1 MKFTSP
7 KQTLSGA
14 LPLALSE
21 VDAGGLRAV
30 ANDAIF
36 FLPLELKLDHSMKI
50 AIIGGG
56 NMGGA
61 IAKGIAAGSLVPASD
76 LTVTAHTQQ
85 TLDKIKGYDPAI
97 RTTLDNREAVQG
109 ADLVVL
115 AVKPWLLEEV
125 VKEIRGGLDY
135 RKQAVASVIG
145 RSSFEELG
153 KLLDNGSGVM
163 PVMYRIIPNT
173 AISLG
178 ESVTFIAEQGAP
190 KERLDELVSIFSEL
204 GQTVVVKEPMMG
216 PGTSLASC
224 GIAFALKYLDA
235 SIQGGVE
242 LGFAPEEARAVVMQ
256 TMRGALEMMN
266 LNGTMPQTE
275 IDKVTTPGGMTLSGL
290 AAMEESGFTE
300 AVKAGLFNSK

>member
-1 MKFTSP
+1 
-7 KQTLSGA
+7 
-14 LPLALSE
+14 
-21 VDAGGLRAV
+21 
-30 ANDAIF
+30 
-36 FLPLELKLDHSMKI
+36 MKI

-173 AISLG
+173 AI
-178 ESVTFIAEQGAP
+178 
-190 KERLDELVSIFSEL
+190 
-204 GQTVVVKEPMMG
+204 
-216 PGTSLASC
+216 
-224 GIAFALKYLDA
+224 A

-275 IDKVTTPGGMTLSGL
+275 IDKVTTPGGMTLRGL

>member
-85 TLDKIKGYDPAI
+85 TLDKIQGYDPAI

-275 IDKVTTPGGMTLSGL
+275 IDKVTTPGGMTLRGL

>member
-1 MKFTSP
+1 MKFTRP
-7 KQTLSGA
+7 KQTLRRA
-14 LPLALSE
+14 LELTLRGVAAE
-21 VDAGGLRAV
+21 GLRPV
-30 ANDAIF
+30 VNGAIF

-135 RKQAVASVIG
+135 SKQAVASVIG

-275 IDKVTTPGGMTLSGL
+275 IDKVTTPGGMTLRGL

>member
-1 MKFTSP
+1 
-7 KQTLSGA
+7 
-14 LPLALSE
+14 
-21 VDAGGLRAV
+21 
-30 ANDAIF
+30 
-36 FLPLELKLDHSMKI
+36 
-50 AIIGGG
+50 
-56 NMGGA
+56 MGGA

-163 PVMYRIIPNT
+163 PVMYSQYGHFARRKCNLHRGTGCP
-173 AISLG
+173 
-178 ESVTFIAEQGAP
+178 
-190 KERLDELVSIFSEL
+190 ER
-204 GQTVVVKEPMMG
+204 
-216 PGTSLASC
+216 
-224 GIAFALKYLDA
+224 
-235 SIQGGVE
+235 
-242 LGFAPEEARAVVMQ
+242 
-256 TMRGALEMMN
+256 
-266 LNGTMPQTE
+266 
-275 IDKVTTPGGMTLSGL
+275 TTR
-290 AAMEESGFTE
+290 
-300 AVKAGLFNSK
+300 

>member
-1 MKFTSP
+1 
-7 KQTLSGA
+7 
-14 LPLALSE
+14 
-21 VDAGGLRAV
+21 
-30 ANDAIF
+30 
-36 FLPLELKLDHSMKI
+36 MKI

-85 TLDKIKGYDPAI
+85 TLVKIKGYDPAI

-275 IDKVTTPGGMTLSGL
+275 IDKVTTPGGMTLRGL

>member
-1 MKFTSP
+1 VKFTSP

-14 LPLALSE
+14 LPSALSE

-190 KERLDELVSIFSEL
+190 KKRLDELVSIFSEL

-275 IDKVTTPGGMTLSGL
+275 IDKVTTPGGMTLRGL

>member
-1 MKFTSP
+1 MKFTRP
-7 KQTLSGA
+7 KQFLPEA
-14 LPLALSE
+14 LPLALSKVE
-21 VDAGGLRAV
+21 VIGLRAV
-30 ANDAIF
+30 ANGVIF

-50 AIIGGG
+50 TIIGGG

-61 IAKGIAAGSLVPASD
+61 IAKGIAAGGLVPASN

-125 VKEIRGGLDY
+125 IKEIRDGLDY
-135 RKQAVASVIG
+135 SKQAVASVIG

-153 KLLDNGSGVM
+153 TLLDNGSGVV

-190 KERLDELVSIFSEL
+190 KEQLDELVSIFSEL

-242 LGFAPEEARAVVMQ
+242 LGFTPEEARSVVMQ

-266 LNGTMPQTE
+266 RNGTMPQTE
-275 IDKVTTPGGMTLSGL
+275 IDKVTTPGGMTLRGL
-290 AAMEESGFTE
+290 AAMEENGFTE

>member
-1 MKFTSP
+1 
-7 KQTLSGA
+7 
-14 LPLALSE
+14 
-21 VDAGGLRAV
+21 
-30 ANDAIF
+30 
-36 FLPLELKLDHSMKI
+36 MKI

-235 SIQGGVE
+235 SSQGGVE

-275 IDKVTTPGGMTLSGL
+275 IDKVTTPGGMTLRGL

>member
-145 RSSFEELG
+145 RSSFGELG

>member
-36 FLPLELKLDHSMKI
+36 FLPLGLKLDHSMKI

-275 IDKVTTPGGMTLSGL
+275 IDKVTTPGGMTLRGL

>member
-1 MKFTSP
+1 
-7 KQTLSGA
+7 
-14 LPLALSE
+14 
-21 VDAGGLRAV
+21 
-30 ANDAIF
+30 
-36 FLPLELKLDHSMKI
+36 
-50 AIIGGG
+50 
-56 NMGGA
+56 MGGA

-242 LGFAPEEARAVVMQ
+242 LGFAPEEARGCRDADDA
-256 TMRGALEMMN
+256 RGVGDDESERHDAADRDRQGDHSWRNDAQGIGRDGREWFYRSRQG
-266 LNGTMPQTE
+266 GTFQ
-275 IDKVTTPGGMTLSGL
+275 
-290 AAMEESGFTE
+290 
-300 AVKAGLFNSK
+300 

>member
-275 IDKVTTPGGMTLSGL
+275 IDKVTTPGGMTLRGL

-300 AVKAGLFNSK
+300 ADKAGLFNSK

>member
-1 MKFTSP
+1 
-7 KQTLSGA
+7 
-14 LPLALSE
+14 
-21 VDAGGLRAV
+21 
-30 ANDAIF
+30 
-36 FLPLELKLDHSMKI
+36 MKI

-275 IDKVTTPGGMTLSGL
+275 IDKVTTPGGMTLRGWKRVVLPKPSRRDFSTANKSWHTDSNGSSSKSGATSSRVRTVRSML
-290 AAMEESGFTE
+290 RGCRHWPTR
-300 AVKAGLFNSK
+300 

>member
-1 MKFTSP
+1 
-7 KQTLSGA
+7 
-14 LPLALSE
+14 
-21 VDAGGLRAV
+21 
-30 ANDAIF
+30 
-36 FLPLELKLDHSMKI
+36 
-50 AIIGGG
+50 
-56 NMGGA
+56 MGGA
-61 IAKGIAAGSLVPASD
+61 IAKGIAAGGLVPASN

-125 VKEIRGGLDY
+125 IKEIRDGLDY
-135 RKQAVASVIG
+135 SKQAVASVIG

-153 KLLDNGSGVM
+153 TLLDNGSGVV

-190 KERLDELVSIFSEL
+190 KEQLDELVSIFSEL

-242 LGFAPEEARAVVMQ
+242 LGFTPEEARSVVMQ

-266 LNGTMPQTE
+266 RNGTMPQTE
-275 IDKVTTPGGMTLSGL
+275 IDKVTTPGGMTLRGL
-290 AAMEESGFTE
+290 AAMEENGFTE

>member
-190 KERLDELVSIFSEL
+190 KERRDELVSIFSEL

-275 IDKVTTPGGMTLSGL
+275 IDKVTTPGGMTLRGL

>member
-115 AVKPWLLEEV
+115 AVKPWLREEV

-275 IDKVTTPGGMTLSGL
+275 IDKVTTPGGMTLRGL

>member
-36 FLPLELKLDHSMKI
+36 FLPLELDHSMKI

-275 IDKVTTPGGMTLSGL
+275 IDKVTTPGGMTLRGL

>member
-1 MKFTSP
+1 
-7 KQTLSGA
+7 
-14 LPLALSE
+14 
-21 VDAGGLRAV
+21 
-30 ANDAIF
+30 
-36 FLPLELKLDHSMKI
+36 MKI

-204 GQTVVVKEPMMG
+204 GQTVVVKGADDGAREPR
-216 PGTSLASC
+216 SLPA
-224 GIAFALKYLDA
+224 
-235 SIQGGVE
+235 
-242 LGFAPEEARAVVMQ
+242 
-256 TMRGALEMMN
+256 
-266 LNGTMPQTE
+266 
-275 IDKVTTPGGMTLSGL
+275 
-290 AAMEESGFTE
+290 ES
-300 AVKAGLFNSK
+300 LLR

>member
-256 TMRGALEMMN
+256 TLRGALEMMN

-275 IDKVTTPGGMTLSGL
+275 IDKVTTPGGMTLRGL